1 MYSIIQ
7 LSVRSYMVFFK
18 FPKTKGLQSLQKSS
32 ITYRLLLF
40 IPEFE
45 GKEWFVIYFYI
56 RVLQYWNVQWYLY
69 TNIKFEKMSK
79 WKNLYNNKLFKTSK
93 LENKKKINYNFF
105 VRSKSEKS
113 REVCSYTSYN
123 LPKYHSSICC
133 CFYLFLIGNL

>member
-1 MYSIIQ
+1 M
-7 LSVRSYMVFFK
+7 
-18 FPKTKGLQSLQKSS
+18 
-32 ITYRLLLF
+32 
-40 IPEFE
+40 
-45 GKEWFVIYFYI
+45 
-56 RVLQYWNVQWYLY
+56 QWYLY
-69 TNIKFEKMSK
+69 TNIRFEKMSK

-113 REVCSYTSYN
+113 REVCSYASYN